1 MISSCVVMFIVR
13 IVCGKRNR
21 RKDVH
26 HNTTVRVA
34 SPGPSIK
41 SVGSREYDGNES
53 DEKNPDVIPESM
65 DSDQDQVTVKM
76 AWCVFDATRAH
87 NMIKKINPLSSNGHQ
102 KHT

>member
-1 MISSCVVMFIVR
+1 MLIIR

-34 SPGPSIK
+34 SPNPSIK

-53 DEKNPDVIPESM
+53 DEKNPDVIPETI
-65 DSDQDQVTVKM
+65 DSDQDQVYV
-76 AWCVFDATRAH
+76 CVQCYHCFPIAVL
-87 NMIKKINPLSSNGHQ
+87 I
-102 KHT
+102 